1 MHLGV
6 LLTIFL
12 PLLCFASSIDFK
24 DTLLGVNTVTRD
36 DSFPREKLW
45 LIHQFKTTW
54 TVTAGSQT
62 VTEKQEPDWAMTNS
76 GLISPQ
82 RERLLVSKSKWMD
95 CIRVQKSS
103 DTTLPQ
109 TQAKN
114 AVRQYFRII
123 AHQKCQEA
131 LQCQEQK
138 EKTTFNVH
146 IFYSGWCQ

>member
-1 MHLGV
+1 
-6 LLTIFL
+6 
-12 PLLCFASSIDFK
+12 
-24 DTLLGVNTVTRD
+24 
-36 DSFPREKLW
+36 
-45 LIHQFKTTW
+45 
-54 TVTAGSQT
+54 
-62 VTEKQEPDWAMTNS
+62 MTNS

-82 RERLLVSKSKWMD
+82 RERLLVSKSKWMH

-138 EKTTFNVH
+138 EKTKFNVH
-146 IFYSGWCQ
+146 IFYSDDVSRFGFGLGFFCKSSIARKKKIKNPLQ

>member
-1 MHLGV
+1 
-6 LLTIFL
+6 
-12 PLLCFASSIDFK
+12 
-24 DTLLGVNTVTRD
+24 
-36 DSFPREKLW
+36 
-45 LIHQFKTTW
+45 
-54 TVTAGSQT
+54 
-62 VTEKQEPDWAMTNS
+62 MTNS

-82 RERLLVSKSKWMD
+82 RESLLVSKSKWMD

-138 EKTTFNVH
+138 EKKQNSMYTSLQWMMSVGLVLVWVFLVNPP
-146 IFYSGWCQ
+146 